1 MLSGD
6 IHVHE
11 NLLDF
16 QYIYGYCQE
25 EELLPFNIAENY
37 PEVFYVG
44 LKDVVIWQ
52 IDKLNCAVLYMYMY
66 N

>member
-1 MLSGD
+1 MLELLSGD

-44 LKDVVIWQ
+44 LKDVVI
-52 IDKLNCAVLYMYMY
+52 
-66 N
+66 